1 MLVRVPV
8 SVGELLDKLAI
19 LRIKSRRM
27 ADEAKRANVRR
38 EIEALQPEV
47 DRLGLED
54 EDLRGWMDALADVN
68 GQLWDIEDDIRACEA
83 RGDFGDEFVRLARA
97 VYRTNDERARIK
109 RVIND
114 ATGSELVEEKSY
126 KDPDGAG

>member
-8 SVGELLDKLAI
+8 SIGELLDKLSI
-19 LRIKSRRM
+19 LRIKSRRIGD
-27 ADEAKRANVRR
+27 ADKRANVRR

-47 DRLGLED
+47 DRLGLDD
-54 EDLRGWMDALADVN
+54 EDLRGWVDALDDVN

-83 RGDFGDEFVRLARA
+83 RKDFGDEFVRLARA

-126 KDPDGAG
+126 TDPDGEG